1 MLMNELVFTKM
12 KLKSQRKGVELAVS
26 IFGSFVL
33 WFGYLDRVSLFSFLI
48 IQYQESSFI
57 SKIFFSRNRIR
68 EDDLQNFSITNSL
81 YFSPYSCWKNLP
93 VSSKS
98 IWDLVRNYGWK
109 ELEIYFKKNHRKRKI
124 GQWHIC
130 FLFFS
135 QPGKKSQ
142 LCVQNLPPTPSLTY
156 CTPSLAWVSLITHF
170 EPSTAEHVWYIKRIY
185 TYLQLC
191 FRLHLNF

>member
-1 MLMNELVFTKM
+1 MGRTILSRYEYNGIRISLWSLFHMSTKMLMNELVFTKM

-33 WFGYLDRVSLFSFLI
+33 WFGYLDRASLFSFLI

-68 EDDLQNFSITNSL
+68 ENDLQNFSITNCL

-109 ELEIYFKKNHRKRKI
+109 ELEIYFKKNHRIFWWR
-124 GQWHIC
+124 
-130 FLFFS
+130 
-135 QPGKKSQ
+135 Q
-142 LCVQNLPPTPSLTY
+142 L
-156 CTPSLAWVSLITHF
+156 
-170 EPSTAEHVWYIKRIY
+170 
-185 TYLQLC
+185 
-191 FRLHLNF
+191 